1 MIFIPFY
8 TNVRPL
14 LALLLGVFPHLLT
27 TASAET
33 LLLYDFEDTN
43 GDFELSAEVRADGLE
58 LGDWSVINSTLRD
71 FSGNPGRAIASGGF
85 SSGNA
90 FVLPINIADGQLLQL
105 SRFGFEQSASASGP
119 LSWALSIDDANVASG
134 ATSVGFQAISEDLAL
149 DGITGSFLLALS
161 GDGASSNAGTYR
173 IDNFFLEGSV
183 SAVPL
188 PGALVF
194 FLSAGLGIMR
204 YTRAGIQRQLS

>member
-1 MIFIPFY
+1 MIKSIC
-8 TNVRPL
+8 TI
-14 LALLLGVFPHLLT
+14 ALQWCK
-27 TASAET
+27 
-33 LLLYDFEDTN
+33 
-43 GDFELSAEVRADGLE
+43 ADRIR
-58 LGDWSVINSTLRD
+58 VTR
-71 FSGNPGRAIASGGF
+71 RH
-85 SSGNA
+85 
-90 FVLPINIADGQLLQL
+90 GQLLQL

-119 LSWALSIDDANVASG
+119 LSWALSIDDVHVASG

-188 PGALVF
+188 PGA
-194 FLSAGLGIMR
+194 
-204 YTRAGIQRQLS
+204 